1 MAVTIDQ
8 SGTEKPKR
16 SFLSSLKTCFIYL
29 ELLFAAG
36 PTWVDYLLIAL
47 GTLCAVG
54 AGVPFPL
61 MGVLFGQLIDNF
73 NGATCAADGSAS
85 GASEAASD
93 PLDYENAINDKV
105 IKTAWIGAIALVLI
119 YGHLTCWNIISQRL
133 AQRLRTRY
141 VSALL
146 RQPPEFFDTRGASG
160 QVSSRLQGD
169 ITAVQAGT
177 SEKVG
182 NIITT
187 MSFFVTV
194 FVIAFTKQPRL
205 AGILICML
213 PAFLLSGI
221 LGGRYLSK
229 FVVKQTEASAAASS
243 IASEA
248 LSHVAVVQA
257 FGAAPRLEEKF
268 AEHMARSRKY
278 AIAKSSIA
286 AIQTGMLY
294 FIAYSGNALAF
305 WRGSKKIA
313 ESVARND
320 GSTTVGEIYAIVYLL
335 VDACVMLGGMAPTLP
350 FLGAAVG
357 AFQRLKEDIDAPS
370 SIDGTSR
377 EGVVLSPSA
386 AKTLT
391 FRNVSF
397 EYASRRGQPVLENV
411 NLDFPAGTYTAIV
424 GLSGSGKSTIASLIA
439 RLHDPTKGTVE
450 LEGHDLQDLNV
461 KSLRSFISFVQQE
474 PSLLDRSI
482 LENIALG
489 LVNSPNESHQ
499 HLKPLL
505 KGPELAK
512 MAAKGKDALDSA
524 ASLGPEFVEIANLI
538 RHATEQADAASFI
551 ERLELGYGTTVGP
564 KGSLLSGGQRQRIAL
579 ARALIRDP
587 EILVLDEA
595 TAALDSASE
604 KRIQLAV
611 ERAAAEKRTI
621 ISIAHRLSTIRN
633 ADNIVVMKAG
643 RVVEQGAYDDLM
655 AKEDGEFAHMAKLQ
669 TVGNKSES
677 GSLDGESIGAS
688 TLRNDTQLN
697 EKSEVSRA
705 KQSLGSHILGRE
717 KEETKNEEMA
727 SEDHEL
733 DDVKPFSSVIK
744 GLVWLIRPSLG
755 WFTLAMIAA
764 VFVGATFSGSGIIF
778 GFTVGALNPC
788 ANTLDHIRSMGNMFA
803 GLFFMLAG
811 VELIANFLAWL
822 GFGIVAERLLYNLR
836 VLSFRSLLEQG
847 IHWHQSEG
855 RTPTSLLGIITKDS
869 MSVGAFSGSTFGT
882 VFAILI
888 NVLIAVII
896 SHIFAWKIALVCLVT
911 LPILLGS
918 GFMQL
923 RMLARYEERH
933 REAFS
938 TATALA
944 TEAIQSIR
952 TVAVLSLENEYME
965 GFARLLKPPR
975 EQVVRASVT
984 TNIWLAIS
992 YTTGTFINALA
1003 YWWGSQLIMK
1013 GEYTQKDFLIILVAM
1028 LTSAQLWSG
1037 MFSLAPEFSR
1047 ARLALSR
1054 VMTVVNMG
1062 SSTHTGKPGQDP
1074 SKTGRDIEAS
1084 GGEKSLSP
1092 AGNHSRGGAKVT
1104 FKGVSFAYPSRPDAT
1119 ILDNVSFALSPN
1131 QFCGLVGPSGAGKS
1145 TIMNLVQRLYE
1156 PTSGSVLIDDNDISK
1171 LPASFRDTIALVP
1184 QDPALFDGSVRFN
1197 VGLGA
1202 PPGHEVTDDEI
1213 EEACRLANIHD
1224 VIAALPDG
1232 YDTECGPSASR
1243 LSGGQRQRLAIAR
1256 ALVRRPRLL
1265 LLDESTSALDA
1276 ASEAALQEGLERA
1289 SRGTTVL
1296 AITHRLHTVQKADII
1311 FIVEN
1316 GQIIDNSQRLLCKV
1330 RIEEMRLVVWG
1341 RDWGVAEGR
1350 LEAHLESS
1358 RNHQLRSLALQI
1370 LEELHSAATDFKKLK
1385 NRYGLVDERR
1395 ASLEITGSKP
1405 RKSPSP
1411 SRKRS
1416 KDDESRDLN
1425 GASKVTS
1432 ERNRGKEMG
1441 LRARWV
1447 IADKDKFINLLR
1459 DLLDFND
1466 GLERLF
1472 PTSHLPSFQ
1481 RAWTNQLLESAQR
1494 DVTQLSLLEIAS
1506 DGVYPKLNTSA
1517 NLKKLRINLDAK
1529 PQASFKPTFGLRIPR
1544 AALDLSGDGSDGG
1557 RNERVAHVRR
1567 HDDLARMMHSASD
1580 CHPDLHSIDCVGY
1593 VDDTPRCRYGLVYKA
1608 PSPSFS
1614 TLHELISSS
1623 DLKTLNLDDR
1633 VRLAH
1638 TLAVALW
1645 SLHSLDW
1652 LHKSLCSSNILFFP
1666 SSPSAFSASAHS
1678 STAAGALVQDIQCP
1692 YLTGFDASRPD
1703 LDTALSVAP
1712 RNPSILTLHRHPAS
1726 LRGFPHC
1733 KPMVIYS
1740 LGLVLL
1746 EIGLWKVLQTYHKPH
1761 YSMGRWRD
1769 KVLRAALVPSLGS
1782 KAGSRYREVVD
1793 KCLAVSEE
1801 MTSAEAGKVIEDVV
1815 TALEAIQA

>member
-1 MAVTIDQ
+1 MSVTLDQ

-47 GTLCAVG
+47 GTLCAIG

-73 NGATCAADGSAS
+73 NGATCAADGSGS
-85 GASEAASD
+85 GASDAASD

-146 RQPPEFFDTRGASG
+146 RQPPEFFDTRGSSG

-182 NIITT
+182 SIITT

-194 FVIAFTKQPRL
+194 FIIAFTKQPRL

-221 LGGRYLSK
+221 LGGRYLGK

-278 AIAKSSIA
+278 AIVKSSIA
-286 AIQTGMLY
+286 AIQTGLLY

-305 WRGSKKIA
+305 WQGSKKIA

-350 FLGAAVG
+350 VLGAAVG

-377 EGVVLSPSA
+377 EGVVLPPSA

-397 EYASRRGQPVLENV
+397 EYASRRGQPVLNNV
-411 NLDFPAGTYTAIV
+411 TLDFPAGRYTAIV

-439 RLHDPTKGTVE
+439 RLHDPTEGTVE
-450 LEGHDLQDLNV
+450 LEGHDLRELNV

-489 LVNSPNESHQ
+489 LVNSPKESHQ
-499 HLKPLL
+499 HLKSLL

-538 RHATEQADAASFI
+538 RHAAEQADAASFI
-551 ERLELGYGTTVGP
+551 ERLELGYGTTAGP
-564 KGSLLSGGQRQRIAL
+564 KGSLVSGGQRQRIAL

-604 KRIQLAV
+604 KRIQVAV

-643 RVVEQGAYDDLM
+643 RVVEQGTYDDLM

-669 TVGNKSES
+669 TVGNKSDT
-677 GSLDGESIGAS
+677 GSVDGESIGAS

-697 EKSEVSRA
+697 EKTEVSEA
-705 KQSLGSHILGRE
+705 KQSLDSQILSRE
-717 KEETKNEEMA
+717 KEETKKKEEIA
-727 SEDHEL
+727 SDDHEL
-733 DDVKPFSSVIK
+733 DDVKPFSSVIR
-744 GLVWLIRPSLG
+744 GLIWLIRPSLG

-811 VELIANFLAWL
+811 VELIANFVAWL
-822 GFGIVAERLLYNLR
+822 GFGIVGERLLYNLR

-1074 SKTGRDIEAS
+1074 SKAGGDIEAS

-1092 AGNHSRGGAKVT
+1092 ADNHRRGGAKVT
-1104 FKGVSFAYPSRPDAT
+1104 FKDVSFAYPSRPDAT
-1119 ILDNVSFALSPN
+1119 ILGNVSFALSPN

-1202 PPGHEVTDDEI
+1202 PPGHEATDDEI
-1213 EEACRLANIHD
+1213 KEACRLANIHD
-1224 VIAALPDG
+1224 VIEALPDG

-1316 GQIIDNSQRLLCKV
+1316 GQIVDSGRHSQLMERKESYRLNA
-1330 RIEEMRLVVWG
+1330 M
-1341 RDWGVAEGR
+1341 
-1350 LEAHLESS
+1350 
-1358 RNHQLRSLALQI
+1358 QQMLQ
-1370 LEELHSAATDFKKLK
+1370 
-1385 NRYGLVDERR
+1385 
-1395 ASLEITGSKP
+1395 
-1405 RKSPSP
+1405 
-1411 SRKRS
+1411 
-1416 KDDESRDLN
+1416 
-1425 GASKVTS
+1425 
-1432 ERNRGKEMG
+1432 
-1441 LRARWV
+1441 
-1447 IADKDKFINLLR
+1447 
-1459 DLLDFND
+1459 
-1466 GLERLF
+1466 
-1472 PTSHLPSFQ
+1472 
-1481 RAWTNQLLESAQR
+1481 
-1494 DVTQLSLLEIAS
+1494 
-1506 DGVYPKLNTSA
+1506 
-1517 NLKKLRINLDAK
+1517 
-1529 PQASFKPTFGLRIPR
+1529 
-1544 AALDLSGDGSDGG
+1544 
-1557 RNERVAHVRR
+1557 
-1567 HDDLARMMHSASD
+1567 
-1580 CHPDLHSIDCVGY
+1580 
-1593 VDDTPRCRYGLVYKA
+1593 
-1608 PSPSFS
+1608 
-1614 TLHELISSS
+1614 
-1623 DLKTLNLDDR
+1623 
-1633 VRLAH
+1633 
-1638 TLAVALW
+1638 
-1645 SLHSLDW
+1645 
-1652 LHKSLCSSNILFFP
+1652 
-1666 SSPSAFSASAHS
+1666 
-1678 STAAGALVQDIQCP
+1678 
-1692 YLTGFDASRPD
+1692 
-1703 LDTALSVAP
+1703 
-1712 RNPSILTLHRHPAS
+1712 
-1726 LRGFPHC
+1726 
-1733 KPMVIYS
+1733 
-1740 LGLVLL
+1740 
-1746 EIGLWKVLQTYHKPH
+1746 
-1761 YSMGRWRD
+1761 
-1769 KVLRAALVPSLGS
+1769 
-1782 KAGSRYREVVD
+1782 
-1793 KCLAVSEE
+1793 
-1801 MTSAEAGKVIEDVV
+1801 
-1815 TALEAIQA
+1815 